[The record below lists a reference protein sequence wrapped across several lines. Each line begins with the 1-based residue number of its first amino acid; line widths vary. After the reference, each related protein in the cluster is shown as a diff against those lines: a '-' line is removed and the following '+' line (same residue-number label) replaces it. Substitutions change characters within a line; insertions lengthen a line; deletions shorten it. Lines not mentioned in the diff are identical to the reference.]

1 MTTFAAVIELSETN
15 FIKPSEHVFVCGG
28 TGSGKSVLADVFT
41 AGMPETVIKIDIK
54 DDTFA
59 RRKNKE
65 PLWRG
70 LVENEDFEVVSSLEA
85 VKKSEFKKIIYVPP
99 FNEQEPEIY
108 DDLARYC
115 YNQGDTRL
123 WIDELMLFT
132 ESAVKY
138 PPFLKAILV
147 SGRSRNS
154 TVLVCTQR
162 PMGIAAICIANSQH
176 FFVFRMNNEQ
186 DRKKMADGT
195 GCRKFREP
203 PRKYCFWYYREGAD
217 AESVRQWK
225 LKL

>member
-1 MTTFAAVIELSETN
+1 MTTFGAVMGLSETN
-15 FIKPSEHVFVCGG
+15 FIKSSEHVFVCGG

-70 LVENEDFEVVSSLEA
+70 LVENEDFEVVYSLDA
-85 VKKSEFKKIIYVPP
+85 VKKSEFRKIIYVPP
-99 FNEQEPEIY
+99 FTEQEPEFY
-108 DDLARYC
+108 DELARYV

-123 WIDELMLFT
+123 WVDELMLFT

-147 SGRSRNS
+147 SGRSRNA

-162 PMGIAAICIANSQH
+162 PMGIPAICIANSQH

-186 DRKKMADGT
+186 DRKKLADVT
-195 GCRKFREP
+195 GCRKFLDP
-203 PRKYCFWYYREGAD
+203 PRQYCFWYYREGAD
-217 AESVRQWK
+217 ADSVRQWT